1 MKNKMRIIINHEKV
15 VFVVEDSGERC
26 GSVDSAFID
35 DWIVNLMRG
44 GSVQKLR

>member
-15 VFVVEDSGERC
+15 VLLVEDSGERC

-35 DWIVNLMRG
+35 NWIMNLMRG
-44 GSVQKLR
+44 GNV